1 MRNQGNMFT
10 KCVAIFPNTESSNN
24 KHGHIGTVNSKN
36 WLYPVL
42 LGDKYFCD
50 INKLIQKLHFLTL
63 GRGEYL
69 YPFVAMQLFND
80 EDSNHNF
87 VYHTTINCFPRIF
100 IILSKHNFSES
111 EFSRSPLKGN

>member
-1 MRNQGNMFT
+1 MYCEP
-10 KCVAIFPNTESSNN
+10 KELAISRFIQRSIKT
-24 KHGHIGTVNSKN
+24 
-36 WLYPVL
+36 
-42 LGDKYFCD
+42 YFCG

-63 GRGEYL
+63 GREEYL

-111 EFSRSPLKGN
+111 EFF

>member
-1 MRNQGNMFT
+1 MLQF
-10 KCVAIFPNTESSNN
+10 FPNTESSDN
-24 KHGHIGTVNSKN
+24 KCGLIGTVNTKN
-36 WLYPVL
+36 WLYSDL
-42 LGDKYFCD
+42 FRNKLRHFYG

-80 EDSNHNF
+80 EDSNHSF

-100 IILSKHNFSES
+100 IILSKHNFSEP
-111 EFSRSPLKGN
+111 EFF

>member
-1 MRNQGNMFT
+1 MLQFFQTLNLQINR
-10 KCVAIFPNTESSNN
+10 
-24 KHGHIGTVNSKN
+24 HGLIGTVNLNN
-36 WLYPVL
+36 WLYSNLFRVKL
-42 LGDKYFCD
+42 RHFCG
-50 INKLIQKLHFLTL
+50 INKLTQKLHFLTL

-100 IILSKHNFSES
+100 IILSKYNFSES
-111 EFSRSPLKGN
+111 

>member
-1 MRNQGNMFT
+1 MA
-10 KCVAIFPNTESSNN
+10 VFPNTESSNN
-24 KHGHIGTVNSKN
+24 KHGLIGTVNSKN
-36 WLYPVL
+36 WLYSDLLEDKLRL
-42 LGDKYFCD
+42 LGG
-50 INKLIQKLHFLTL
+50 IHKLIQKLHFLTL

-111 EFSRSPLKGN
+111 EFF